1 MTADAN
7 RELTP
12 LVTSCRFRYNS
23 ERLRKPSRDFFP
35 LNAMKR
41 LACLVS
47 LILIGST
54 GLSLALQGPDAPKKG
69 PLPPAE
75 AVKKL
80 QAPDDVTL
88 EQVLAEPVV
97 RQPVFHNF
105 DERGR
110 MWVVQYLQYPSPAG
124 LTMVSRDK
132 FWRAVWDKVPPPPP
146 NHFKG
151 KDKITIHED
160 TKGDGSFAHQK
171 TFVDGLN
178 IATAA
183 ARGRGGVWVLNPP
196 YLLFYPD
203 RNNDD
208 VPDGPPEVHLEGF
221 GLEDTHSVVN
231 SLCWGPDG
239 WLYAA
244 QGSTVTATVRRPG
257 DKNAVHSLGQN
268 IWRYHPETRRYEIFA
283 EGGGNA
289 FGVEIDSKG
298 RVYSGYNGG
307 DTRGF
312 HYVQGGYYRK
322 GFEKHGALSNPYAFG
337 YFSPMKHPKVKRFT
351 HTFLIYEGGSLPKH
365 YNGKLFGVDPLQNNV
380 VLADVQRD
388 GSTFQTKDIGYA
400 IKSDDPC
407 FRPVDVKL
415 GPDGAVYVCDW
426 YDDQVKHFV
435 SADGKFDSSNGRIY
449 RIRNQSTTPNRPV
462 DLSKL
467 SSLELVSKLG
477 KDPNRWVRQTAL
489 RLLAD
494 GQDRALIPLL
504 RKRIKEQTGQAAL
517 EYLWALNLLGGLDE
531 ATALGTLEHADP
543 YVRLWTIRLLC
554 DQNQIPASISARL
567 AKLAQTEAD
576 VEVRVQLASSIR
588 RLPAGDLLPIWR
600 QLVLHEEDLND
611 PHVPLLLWWALE
623 AKAESDRDAVVALF
637 EDSGLWRLPLV
648 DRMILERVMRRYAQ
662 AGTQKDLLTCARLLR
677 LSPSAEGAK
686 RLLAGFEQAYTGRP
700 LVNLPRELIEAMA
713 ARGGGSLALRVRQ
726 GNADAVT
733 EALKLAANA
742 RGNKAQ
748 RLQLI
753 PILGEIR
760 EKQAVP
766 VLLGVLDQP
775 GDDLRQA
782 ALTALLT
789 FNDAA
794 IGAGVVKRYND
805 FSADVRAAAQTLLA
819 SRGPW
824 ALQLLEAIDA
834 GQIKAESVPEAVV
847 RRILLHRNDRLAT
860 LAKKHFGEVKGATTA
875 QMRQEID
882 RLARVIRVGQGSP
895 YPGKKLFLDN
905 CGKCHQLFGKG
916 GSIGPDLTGY
926 KRDDLDN
933 MLLHIVNPSAEI
945 REGFENFL
953 VVTEDGRALNGFL
966 AEKDDK
972 IVVLRGVDGQS
983 IVIPRD
989 KIEEMRAI
997 AQSLMPEG
1005 LLKPLNDQ
1013 QVRDLFAYLRST
1025 QPLAD

>member
-1 MTADAN
+1 
-7 RELTP
+7 
-12 LVTSCRFRYNS
+12 
-23 ERLRKPSRDFFP
+23 
-35 LNAMKR
+35 MKK
-41 LACLVS
+41 LACLVF
-47 LILIGST
+47 LVLVLST
-54 GLSLALQGPDAPKKG
+54 GLSLTLLVQGADPPKKG

-75 AVKKL
+75 AFKKL
-80 QAPDDVTL
+80 QTLDDL
-88 EQVLAEPVV
+88 ALDQVLTEPVV
-97 RQPVFHNF
+97 RQPVFLNF

-124 LTMVSRDK
+124 LKMVSRDK

-160 TKGDGSFAHQK
+160 TRGDGSFGQAR

-178 IATAA
+178 IATAV

-203 RNNDD
+203 RDNDD

-244 QGSTVTATVRRPG
+244 QGSTVTGAVRRPG
-257 DKNAVHSLGQN
+257 DKNVVHSLGQN

-337 YFSPMKHPKVKRFT
+337 YFPPMKHPKVQRFT
-351 HTFLIYEGGSLPKH
+351 HNFLIYEGGSLPKH
-365 YNGKLFGVDPLQNNV
+365 YTGNLFGVDPLQNNV
-380 VLADVQRD
+380 VVADVQRD
-388 GSTFQTKDIGYA
+388 GSTFQTRDIGHA
-400 IKSDDPC
+400 IKTTDPC

-435 SADGKFDSSNGRIY
+435 SADGKFDDSNGRIY
-449 RIRNQSTTPNRPV
+449 RIRPASPHRQVGEARPI

-467 SSLELVSKLG
+467 SGEQLVSKLVES
-477 KDPNRWVRQTAL
+477 PNRWVRQTTL
-489 RLLAD
+489 RLL
-494 GQDRALIPLL
+494 GDRKDRTLVPLL
-504 RKRIKEQTGQAAL
+504 RKLLKEQTGQAAL
-517 EYLWALNLLGGLDE
+517 ECLWALNLVGGLDE
-531 ATALGTLEHADP
+531 PAALAMLEHADP
-543 YVRLWTIRLLC
+543 YVRLWTIRLLG
-554 DQNQIPASISARL
+554 DQNQFPASIAARL
-567 AKLAQTEAD
+567 IKLARTEPD
-576 VEVRVQLASSIR
+576 VEVRVQVACSIR
-588 RLPAGDLLPIWR
+588 RLPVSDLLPIWR
-600 QLVLHEEDLND
+600 QLVTRDEDVND
-611 PHVPLLLWWALE
+611 PHVPLSLWWALE
-623 AKAESDRDAVVALF
+623 AKAESSRDAVLALF

-648 DRMILERVMRRYAQ
+648 EKVILERVMRRYAQ

-677 LSPSAEGAK
+677 LAPTAEGAK
-686 RLLAGFEQAYTGRP
+686 RLLTGFEQAYTGRP
-700 LVNLPRELIEAMA
+700 LVNLPQELIEAMA

-726 GNADAVT
+726 GNPEAVA
-733 EALKLAANA
+733 EALKLAANPKA
-742 RGNKAQ
+742 DRAQ
-748 RLQLI
+748 RLQLL
-753 PILGEIR
+753 PILSEIR
-760 EKQAVP
+760 EKRAVP

-775 GDDLRQA
+775 GDELRQT
-782 ALTALLT
+782 ALTALQA
-789 FNDAA
+789 FNDAT
-794 IGAGVVKRYND
+794 IGASVVQHYNG
-805 FSADVRAAAQTLLA
+805 FSPDVRSVAETLLA

-834 GQIKAESVPEAVV
+834 GQIKPDSVPEAVV
-847 RRILLHRNDRLAT
+847 RRILLHRNDRLAA

-875 QMRQEID
+875 EMRQEID
-882 RLARVIRVGQGSP
+882 RLAKVIRGGQGSP
-895 YPGKKLFLDN
+895 YPGKKLFLEN

-916 GSIGPDLTGY
+916 GSIGPDLTSY

-933 MLLHIVNPSAEI
+933 MLLHVVNPSAEV
-945 REGFENFL
+945 REGFENYL

-983 IVIPRD
+983 IVVPRD
-989 KIEEMRAI
+989 KIEEMRVI

-1005 LLKPLNDQ
+1005 ILKPMSEQ

>member
-1 MTADAN
+1 
-7 RELTP
+7 
-12 LVTSCRFRYNS
+12 
-23 ERLRKPSRDFFP
+23 
-35 LNAMKR
+35 MKKLPW
-41 LACLVS
+41 LAS
-47 LILIGST
+47 LILAGSF
-54 GLSLALQGPDAPKKG
+54 GLSLPWLVQGADPQKKG
-69 PLPPAE
+69 PLSPAE
-75 AVKKL
+75 ALKKL
-80 QAPDDVTL
+80 TIPDDL
-88 EQVLAEPVV
+88 ALDQVLTEPVV
-97 RQPVFHNF
+97 RQPVFLNF

-124 LTMVSRDK
+124 LKMVSRDK

-160 TKGDGSFAHQK
+160 VRGDGSFSRQK

-178 IATAA
+178 ITTAV

-203 RNNDD
+203 RDNDD

-221 GLEDTHSVVN
+221 GLEDTHSVIN

-244 QGSTVTATVRRPG
+244 QGSTVTAKVRRPG

-268 IWRYHPETRRYEIFA
+268 VWRYHPETHRYEIFA

-337 YFSPMKHPKVKRFT
+337 YFPPMKHPKVQRFT
-351 HTFLIYEGGSLPKH
+351 HNFLIYEGGSLPKKYH
-365 YNGKLFGVDPLQNNV
+365 GKLFGVDPLQNNV
-380 VLADVQRD
+380 VIADVQRD

-400 IKSDDPC
+400 IKSTDPC

-435 SADGKFDSSNGRIY
+435 SADGKFDDSNGRIY
-449 RIRNQSTTPNRPV
+449 RIRSRTDSASVPL
-462 DLSKL
+462 DLSTL
-467 SSLELVSKLG
+467 SSEQLVGKLVE
-477 KDPNRWVRQTAL
+477 DPNRWVRQTSL
-489 RLLAD
+489 RLIAD
-494 GQDRALIPLL
+494 RRDRALIPML
-504 RKRIKEQTGQAAL
+504 RKLVKEKTGQAAL
-517 EYLWALNLLGGLDE
+517 ECLWALNLVGGLDE
-531 ATALGTLEHADP
+531 AAALAALEHADP

-554 DQNQIPASISARL
+554 DQNQIPATVAAHL
-567 AKLAQTEAD
+567 VKLARTEPD
-576 VEVRVQLASSIR
+576 VEVRVQLACSIR
-588 RLPAGDLLPIWR
+588 RLPARDLVLIWR
-600 QLVLHEEDLND
+600 QLVTHDEDGTD

-623 AKAESDRDAVVALF
+623 AKAASDRDAIVALF

-648 DRMILERVMRRYAQ
+648 DRVILERVMRRYAQ
-662 AGTQKDLLTCARLLR
+662 AGTQKDLLICARLLR
-677 LSPSAEGAK
+677 MAPSAEGAK
-686 RLLAGFEQAYTGRP
+686 RLLTGFEQAFTGRP
-700 LVNLPRELIEAMA
+700 LVNLPAELIAA
-713 ARGGGSLALRVRQ
+713 ILARGGGSLALRVRQ
-726 GNADAVT
+726 GNAEAIA
-733 EALKLAANA
+733 EALKVAGNPKAN
-742 RGNKAQ
+742 KTQ

-760 EKQAVP
+760 EKRAMP
-766 VLLGVLDQP
+766 VLLGVLDQA

-782 ALTALLT
+782 ALTALLP
-789 FNDAA
+789 FNDAS
-794 IGAGVVKRYND
+794 IGAGVVKRYNG
-805 FSADVRAAAQTLLA
+805 FSADVRSAAQTLLA

-824 ALQLLEAIDA
+824 ALQLLEAIDN
-834 GQIKAESVPEAVV
+834 GQIKPDTVPEAVV
-847 RRILLHRNDRLAT
+847 RRILLHRNDRLAA
-860 LAKKHFGEVKGATTA
+860 LAKKHFGEIKGATTA
-875 QMRQEID
+875 QMRQEVD
-882 RLARVIRVGQGSP
+882 RLAKVIRGGEGSP
-895 YPGKKLFLDN
+895 YPGKKLFLEH

-916 GSIGPDLTGY
+916 GSIGPDLTAY

-933 MLLHIVNPSAEI
+933 MLLHVVNPSAEI
-945 REGFENFL
+945 REGFENYL
-953 VVTEDGRALNGFL
+953 MVTADGRTLNGFL

-983 IVIPRD
+983 IVVPRD
-989 KIEEMRAI
+989 KIEEMRVI

-1005 LLKPLNDQ
+1005 ILKPLSEQ